1 MDLIGS
7 KVWFEGYLSAFNA
20 RDYEG
25 FGAYYHPEVDF
36 CGQAATLAGRTAIMD
51 FYRGIHEQVVETV
64 EARSLV
70 GNSELLAAELVTT
83 LVSKGD
89 WPDFP
94 GGAMR
99 NGQRRQ
105 SVNFALYDI
114 RDGVFVRI
122 RTANFRRSLG

>member
-1 MDLIGS
+1 MAQIGS
-7 KVWFEGYLSAFNA
+7 KAWFEGYLNAFNA
-20 RDYEG
+20 RDYDG
-25 FGAYYHPEVDF
+25 FGAYYHRDVDF
-36 CGQAATLAGRTAIMD
+36 RGQAATLAGRAAIMA
-51 FYRGIHEQVVETV
+51 FYRNIHEQVVETV

-70 GNSELLAAELVTT
+70 GNTDLLAAELLTT

-99 NGQRRQ
+99 KGQRRQ

-114 RDGVFVRI
+114 TGGLFVRI
-122 RTANFRRSLG
+122 RTANFSRSLG

>member
-1 MDLIGS
+1 MDPIGS
-7 KVWFEGYLSAFNA
+7 RAWFEHYLSAFNA
-20 RDYEG
+20 RDYDR
-25 FGAYYHPEVDF
+25 FGAYYHPDVDF

-70 GNSELLAAELVTT
+70 GNSQMLAAELVTT

-105 SVNFALYDI
+105 SVNFAFYDI
-114 RDGVFVRI
+114 RGGQFVRI

>member
-1 MDLIGS
+1 MDPVGS
-7 KVWFEGYLSAFNA
+7 RGWFARYLSAFNA
-20 RDYEG
+20 RDYEA

-36 CGQAATLAGRTAIMD
+36 RGQAATLAGRAAIMD
-51 FYRGIHEQVVETV
+51 FYRRIHEQVVETV

-70 GNSELLAAELVTT
+70 GNSQLLAAELVTT

-99 NGQRRQ
+99 EGQRRQ
-105 SVNFALYDI
+105 SVNFAFYDI
-114 RDGVFVRI
+114 RDGLFVRI
-122 RTANFRRSLG
+122 RTANFRRMAG